1 MGVGQSVETWLPK
14 RSKTQEAQFIMGAL
28 SILVLLVWM
37 FIFYI
42 NDLLVMR
49 SATPRSNGVHTN
61 MLQL

>member
-14 RSKTQEAQFIMGAL
+14 RSKTQEAHFIMGAL

-42 NDLLVMR
+42 SESLVMR
-49 SATPRSNGVHTN
+49 SATPRSNGV
-61 MLQL
+61 LQL